1 MTRGFVVSS
10 EIKMTPGSE
19 MKLLTYTL
27 YGWTLKKR
35 KAEEKKSGKE
45 HSVRTQPS
53 GTSFESEEEGN
64 EPRKWLALGGGKVK
78 ETDPFESIHSGIS
91 C

>member
-1 MTRGFVVSS
+1 MGGPSR
-10 EIKMTPGSE
+10 
-19 MKLLTYTL
+19 
-27 YGWTLKKR
+27 KR

-53 GTSFESEEEGN
+53 GTSFEDEEEGN
-64 EPRKWLALGGGKVK
+64 EPKKVVSFRWWK
-78 ETDPFESIHSGIS
+78 SQGNRSSLKVSTVESP